1 MVFTPLFL
9 VTKCY
14 ADFGVKKYADSL
26 QTELHY
32 WWIAVMEGRKKK
44 KDKSEILST
53 VLSGLSVMEN
63 CN

>member
-1 MVFTPLFL
+1 MQILGWKSMQTAYKQNCTTDGLL
-9 VTKCY
+9 LWREE
-14 ADFGVKKYADSL
+14 KKN
-26 QTELHY
+26 
-32 WWIAVMEGRKKK
+32 K